1 MKYLILKDNYNSFEQ
16 FYIDNMNNE
25 SANVQ
30 FYYGSSAFVRKLFT
44 HYGLPLESLWYGEWK
59 KHLAEYECVII
70 FDSIHTP
77 NMVRYIRNHFT
88 KQIIFWHWNPLKK
101 KKDIKIL
108 EETRKLCEHWT
119 FNPDDAKKYNMKLNN
134 QFFFFQTGKYEPKKT
149 RAFFV
154 GADKGRYPDLF
165 DIGVALEKVGV
176 IADFHIVNQD
186 ENDNRKFVEHKYM
199 DYADVLENIENSKI
213 MVEVVQ
219 NGQNGLTA
227 RTLEAMFFKTKL
239 ITNNK
244 QIEHCEFYNKNNIFI
259 WGVDQNNK
267 LQQFVE
273 NDFSAIPKEQL
284 YKYSYAGWL
293 DNFDKSEERI

>member
-1 MKYLILKDNYNSFEQ
+1 
-16 FYIDNMNNE
+16 
-25 SANVQ
+25 
-30 FYYGSSAFVRKLFT
+30 
-44 HYGLPLESLWYGEWK
+44 
-59 KHLAEYECVII
+59 
-70 FDSIHTP
+70 
-77 NMVRYIRNHFT
+77 
-88 KQIIFWHWNPLKK
+88 
-101 KKDIKIL
+101 
-108 EETRKLCEHWT
+108 
-119 FNPDDAKKYNMKLNN
+119 MKLNN

-239 ITNNK
+239 ITNNANANSC
-244 QIEHCEFYNKNNIFI
+244 IRSICCRH
-259 WGVDQNNK
+259 
-267 LQQFVE
+267 
-273 NDFSAIPKEQL
+273 P
-284 YKYSYAGWL
+284 
-293 DNFDKSEERI
+293 ERV